1 MARKNAPLC
10 IDALNKAG
18 KSATIYAKWKG
29 RVGMEKITSV
39 KNPLIARL
47 RALKG
52 AKARR
57 ETGLF
62 LVEGETMLMEAL
74 CSGLVPHAL
83 LSEEETALAA
93 RFPEARLVTR
103 GVLEAVC
110 DTKTPQGMCAAFELP
125 GPWSLE
131 NAPDALVAL
140 DGVQDPGN
148 VGTIWRTA
156 DAAGFGGLLLGAG
169 CADPYSPKV
178 QRAAM
183 GSGFR
188 LPAIAAEPLAE
199 ALQTLRARGW
209 KVAASALDGADFYAR
224 PPLGGRFILVIG
236 SEAHGISD
244 AVRAQ
249 ADALVKLPMRGK
261 AESLN
266 AAVAAGIMMYEMMR
280 ER

>member
-1 MARKNAPLC
+1 
-10 IDALNKAG
+10 
-18 KSATIYAKWKG
+18 
-29 RVGMEKITSV
+29 MEKLTSV
-39 KNPLIARL
+39 KNPLVASL
-47 RALKG
+47 RALKT

-57 ETGLF
+57 EAGMF
-62 LVEGETMLMEAL
+62 VVEGETMLREAL
-74 CSGLVPHAL
+74 GCGLAPRVL
-83 LSEEETALAA
+83 LTEAETPLAA

-103 GVLEAVC
+103 AVLEAVC
-110 DTKTPQGMCAAFELP
+110 DTKTPQGMCASFDLP
-125 GPWSLE
+125 GARALE
-131 NAPDALVAL
+131 DAPQTLVAL

-156 DAAGFGGLLLGAG
+156 DAAGFGGLLLGAN
-169 CADPYSPKV
+169 CADQYSPKV

-188 LPAIAAEPLAE
+188 LPAIPAEPLSD
-199 ALQTLRARGW
+199 ALRTLRSRGY
-209 KVAASALDGADFYAR
+209 VVVASALDGEDFYAR
-224 PPLGGRFILVIG
+224 PEVGERFALVIG

-249 ADALVKLPMRGK
+249 ADMLVKLPMRGG

-280 ER
+280 SR

>member
-1 MARKNAPLC
+1 M
-10 IDALNKAG
+10 
-18 KSATIYAKWKG
+18 SVET
-29 RVGMEKITSV
+29 ITSV
-39 KNPLIARL
+39 KNPLVASL
-47 RALKG
+47 RALKT

-57 ETGLF
+57 ETGSF
-62 LVEGETMLMEAL
+62 LVEGETMLNEAL
-74 CSGLVPHAL
+74 SSGLVPRAL
-83 LSEEETALAA
+83 LTEAETPLAA

-125 GPWSLE
+125 PPRALSD
-131 NAPDALVAL
+131 APRTLVAL

-156 DAAGFGGLLLGAG
+156 DAAGLGGLLLGAN

-188 LPAIAAEPLAE
+188 LPAIPAEPLCDVLA
-199 ALQTLRARGW
+199 ALRARGW
-209 KVAASALDGADFYAR
+209 MVVASALDGADFYQR
-224 PPLGGRFILVIG
+224 PEVGERFVLVIG

-249 ADALVKLPMRGK
+249 ADALVKLPMRGR

>member
-1 MARKNAPLC
+1 M
-10 IDALNKAG
+10 
-18 KSATIYAKWKG
+18 SVET
-29 RVGMEKITSV
+29 ITSV
-39 KNPLIARL
+39 KNPLVASL
-47 RALKG
+47 RALKT

-62 LVEGETMLMEAL
+62 LVEGETMLNEAL
-74 CSGLVPHAL
+74 SSGLVPRAL
-83 LSEEETALAA
+83 LAEAETPLAA

-125 GPWSLE
+125 PPRALSD
-131 NAPDALVAL
+131 APQTLVAL

-156 DAAGFGGLLLGAG
+156 DAAGFGGLLLGAN

-188 LPAIAAEPLAE
+188 LPAIPAEPLCE
-199 ALQTLRARGW
+199 ALAALRGRGW
-209 KVAASALDGADFYAR
+209 TVVASALDGADFYQR
-224 PPLGGRFILVIG
+224 PEVGERFVLVIG

-249 ADALVKLPMRGK
+249 ADALVKLPMRGR

>member
-1 MARKNAPLC
+1 
-10 IDALNKAG
+10 
-18 KSATIYAKWKG
+18 
-29 RVGMEKITSV
+29 MEKITSV
-39 KNPLIARL
+39 KNPLIASL

-62 LVEGETMLMEAL
+62 LVEGETMLKEAL
-74 CSGLVPHAL
+74 ASGLAPRTL
-83 LSEEETALAA
+83 LTEEETPLAA

-110 DTKTPQGMCAAFELP
+110 DTKTPQGMCAAFVLP
-125 GPWSLE
+125 ATAGLE
-131 NAPDALVAL
+131 NAPDILVAL

-199 ALQTLRARGW
+199 SLQTLRERGW
-209 KVAASALDGADFYAR
+209 KVFASALDGADFYAR
-224 PPLGGRFILVIG
+224 PEAGERFILVIG
-236 SEAHGISD
+236 SEAHGISES
-244 AVRAQ
+244 VRAQ
-249 ADALVKLPMRGK
+249 ADALVKLPMRGR

-266 AAVAAGIMMYEMMR
+266 AAVAAGIIMYELMR
-280 ER
+280 VK